1 MEKSY
6 HVYILA
12 SARNGTLYT
21 GVTGDIARRIWEHR
35 NGAVESFTKRYAVH
49 RLVHVET
56 FSDII
61 TAIAREKAIK
71 KWQRAWKLE
80 LIERDNP
87 DWRDLFDDRSEEH
100 TSELQS
106 LMRISYAVF
115 CLKKKKLHHK
125 LNIDKNVSS

>member
-1 MEKSY
+1 MERSY

-35 NGAVESFTKRYAVH
+35 NGAVESFAKRYAVH

-87 DWRDLFDDRSEEH
+87 DWRDLFDEDRKS
-100 TSELQS
+100 T
-106 LMRISYAVF
+106 R
-115 CLKKKKLHHK
+115 
-125 LNIDKNVSS
+125 LNSSH